1 MNGQLILREW
11 KEKIEIPVL
20 FLALLAV
27 VVGLLLAVADEGEAP
42 LLLAGSAVLVL
53 LPFLGLMIGAVAF
66 SVENRDGAW
75 AYLFSR
81 PVRKSTVWLSKFVA
95 LLGYLAL
102 TLLVYYVVLSRLPG
116 VQARL
121 DEFGFEVDLLGRIS
135 PWTLGLILAFSLF
148 VIAFALSLLT
158 DKLFQIVFLSL
169 ILFAGF
175 YVFLLVLFL
184 VVRDQVKP
192 QAVFLVPAAWFLAV
206 AGLAAASLVSF
217 GRADFSQPRRKALG
231 FAKWSALFLVPALV
245 CLLAAAAVSRW
256 FLGEQYVWVDQVR
269 GGSAYIVT
277 NRGSYRYDA
286 ARDRLRKLPGINAA
300 SWGGQSAGVG
310 RVVWIKETVFKKA
323 GRRYWRQD
331 LWTMDEEGRNVR
343 PLLLT
348 AESKEPSFAGQSLLN
363 IEISPDGRRVL
374 FNAQAVKRLA
384 IESTVLWSIN
394 ADGTGLR
401 SYAEG
406 APAADMYYCRG
417 WSPDGSKAIVHVL
430 EKRDPEDK
438 RWLKRRSRL
447 YKLSL
452 DSGAWEPFPEH
463 VPASYYWPISPD
475 GKRLVYLLPDSD
487 VFNAPRNR
495 LVLIDLESYA
505 ETEALRIPDGQ
516 FAYWSPDGG
525 RIAVLNDK
533 GARLSLVS
541 PADRSI
547 LAERSLPGGPKERG
561 RQSLAWAD
569 DGRKLVLGDH
579 DESGPLI
586 RVFDAALKTETLHAV
601 PGKRGALDVPSV
613 FGLPG
618 GKILVGLGSVDRLWV
633 FDLATEKWKKLFG

>member
-20 FLALLAV
+20 FLALLGV
-27 VVGLLLAVADEGEAP
+27 VVGLLLALADEGEAP
-42 LLLAGSAVLVL
+42 LLLAGSVVLVF

-75 AYLFSR
+75 GYLFSR

-102 TLLVYYVVLSRLPG
+102 TCLVYYVVLSKLPG

-175 YVFLLVLFL
+175 YGCIILLFL

-192 QAVFLVPAAWFLAV
+192 QAVFLVPAAWLLAV
-206 AGLAAASLVSF
+206 TGLAAASLVSF
-217 GRADFSQPRRKALG
+217 GRADFSQPRRKALA
-231 FAKWSALFLVPALV
+231 FAKWSALFLIPAFV

-256 FLGEQYVWVDQVR
+256 FLGDRYVWVNQVR
-269 GGSAYIVT
+269 GGSAYVVT
-277 NRGSYRYDA
+277 NRGSFRYDA
-286 ARDRLRKLPGINAA
+286 AEDKLRKLPGIDGTHWSGTAA
-300 SWGGQSAGVG
+300 GGG
-310 RVVWIKETVFKKA
+310 RVAWIKNSVFKRA
-323 GRRYWRQD
+323 GRRFWRQD
-331 LWTMDEEGRNVR
+331 LWIMDQDGRNAR

-348 AESKEPSFAGQSLLN
+348 AESKEPSFAGQELWQ
-363 IEISPDGRRVL
+363 IEMSPDGRRVL
-374 FNAQAVKRLA
+374 FETRSARKPAS
-384 IESTVLWSIN
+384 ESRALWIIN

-401 SYAEG
+401 SCAEG
-406 APAADMYYCRG
+406 APAADMYFYLG
-417 WSPDGSKAIVHVL
+417 WSPDGSKAIVYVR
-430 EKRDPEDK
+430 EKLSPEDK

-447 YKLSL
+447 FKLSL

-463 VPASYYWPISPD
+463 LPGSFYWPISPD
-475 GKRLVYLLPDSD
+475 GKQIAYLLPDSD
-487 VFNAPRNR
+487 AENAPRNR
-495 LVLIDLESYA
+495 LVLVDLESYA
-505 ETEALRIPDGQ
+505 ETEVLRIPDSQ
-516 FAYWSPDGG
+516 FAFWSPDGG
-525 RIAVLNDK
+525 RIAVLNEK
-533 GARLSLVS
+533 GARLSVLS
-541 PADRSI
+541 PAEKAI
-547 LAERSLPGGPKERG
+547 LAERSLPGKPKERG
-561 RQSLAWAD
+561 PRSLVWSE
-569 DGRKLVLGDH
+569 DGRKLVLGDRY
-579 DESGPLI
+579 ESRPII
-586 RVFDAALKTETLHAV
+586 RVFDAALKTETVHAV
-601 PGKRGALDVPSV
+601 PGGLGTRDSPSL

-618 GKILVGLGSVDRLWV
+618 SRVLVQMGSVDRLWA
-633 FDLATEKWKKLFG
+633 FDLATGKWKRLF